1 VFGSASAENK
11 TRHGVREHAKKKL
24 KQRLRYQG
32 KGMDRNIPLASRAL
46 NAMRSSGPAA
56 ILGRLPRP
64 QLRTLLQ
71 RWVRSRK
78 DPAAEESYIVQKS
91 DFGIRVADMHAR
103 IDRVEMLVTR
113 MYRQRGYE
121 TQSGTPDQEA
131 DGTNLKRVTLEA
143 CRDSRTVG
151 TITVGLDG
159 PDGLNAEELYAKEI
173 VPFRERGARLCE
185 FNRLAL
191 DVELCGK
198 DALGYLFHLAVIF
211 AYRIHRA
218 TDLFI
223 EVNPR
228 HAAFY
233 RRKLG
238 FAVIGEE
245 RICRRVNAP
254 AILLHQELRSISEQV
269 VRHGGF
275 KIRENKS
282 FYSFF
287 MPPWEEKELIE
298 EVRTMLSQTK
308 LTTPNGTVRALPG
321 GQPATSVG

>member
-1 VFGSASAENK
+1 
-11 TRHGVREHAKKKL
+11 
-24 KQRLRYQG
+24 
-32 KGMDRNIPLASRAL
+32 MDQNIPIAFRAL
-46 NAMRSSGPAA
+46 NAVRAVAPTS
-56 ILGRLPRP
+56 ILGRLPHR
-64 QLRTLLQ
+64 QIRTLLQ
-71 RWVRSRK
+71 RWVSNRK
-78 DPAAEESYIVQKS
+78 DPKADESYIVQKS

-113 MYRQRGYE
+113 MYRQRGYDTQVVAPAESE
-121 TQSGTPDQEA
+121 TE
-131 DGTNLKRVTLEA
+131 GTNLKRVTLEA
-143 CRDSRTVG
+143 CRNNRTVG

-159 PDGLNAEELYAKEI
+159 PDGLNAEDLYAKEI
-173 VPFRERGARLCE
+173 APFRERGSRLCE

-191 DVELCGK
+191 DVEECGK

-211 AYRIHRA
+211 AHRIHRA

-238 FAVIGEE
+238 FSVVGGEK
-245 RICRRVNAP
+245 ICRRVNAP

-287 MPPWEEKELIE
+287 MAPWEEKELVE
-298 EVRTMLSQTK
+298 EVRSMLAQTK
-308 LTTPNGTVRALPG
+308 LATPNGNVQALKTGRLAARAG
-321 GQPATSVG
+321 

>member
-1 VFGSASAENK
+1 
-11 TRHGVREHAKKKL
+11 
-24 KQRLRYQG
+24 
-32 KGMDRNIPLASRAL
+32 MDQNIPMAFKAF
-46 NAMRSSGPAA
+46 NAVRSAAPTA
-56 ILGRLPRP
+56 ILGRLPHR
-64 QLRTLLQ
+64 QIRALLQ
-71 RWVRSRK
+71 RWIRSRK
-78 DPAAEESYIVQKS
+78 DAKEVESYIVQKS
-91 DFGIRVADMHAR
+91 DFGIRVADLHAR

-121 TQSGTPDQEA
+121 TQVNANDPESE
-131 DGTNLKRVTLEA
+131 GTNLKRVTLEA
-143 CRDSRTVG
+143 CRNNKTVG

-159 PDGLNAEELYAKEI
+159 PDGLNAEDLYATEI
-173 VPFRERGARLCE
+173 APFRARGARLCE

-191 DVELCGK
+191 DVEACGK

-211 AYRIHRA
+211 AHRIHRA

-238 FAVIGEE
+238 FAVIGGEK
-245 RICRRVNAP
+245 ICRRVNAP

-287 MPPWEEKELIE
+287 MPPWEEKELVE
-298 EVRTMLSQTK
+298 EVRTMLAQTK
-308 LTTPNGTVRALPG
+308 LKTPNGSVQALKTGQQAAARA
-321 GQPATSVG
+321 

>member
-1 VFGSASAENK
+1 MG
-11 TRHGVREHAKKKL
+11 
-24 KQRLRYQG
+24 Q
-32 KGMDRNIPLASRAL
+32 NIPIAFRAL
-46 NAMRSSGPAA
+46 NAVRSAAPTA
-56 ILGRLPRP
+56 ILGRLPHR
-64 QLRTLLQ
+64 QIRTLLQ
-71 RWVRSRK
+71 RWVRNRK
-78 DPAAEESYIVQKS
+78 DPKAEESYIVQKS
-91 DFGIRVADMHAR
+91 DFGIRVADLHAR

-113 MYRQRGYE
+113 MYRQRGYDTQVNSADPE
-121 TQSGTPDQEA
+121 TE
-131 DGTNLKRVTLEA
+131 GTNLKRVTLEA
-143 CRDSRTVG
+143 CRNNRTVG

-159 PDGLNAEELYAKEI
+159 PDGLNAEDLYQKEI
-173 VPFRERGARLCE
+173 SSFRERGARLCE

-191 DVELCGK
+191 DVEECGK

-238 FAVIGEE
+238 FSVIGGEK
-245 RICRRVNAP
+245 ICRRVNAP

-287 MPPWEEKELIE
+287 MPPWEEKELVA
-298 EVRTMLSQTK
+298 EVRSMLAQTK
-308 LTTPNGTVRALPG
+308 LNTPAGNVRALKVASTG
-321 GQPATSVG
+321 

>member
-1 VFGSASAENK
+1 
-11 TRHGVREHAKKKL
+11 
-24 KQRLRYQG
+24 
-32 KGMDRNIPLASRAL
+32 MDQNIPIAFRAF
-46 NAMRSSGPAA
+46 NAVRSAA
-56 ILGRLPRP
+56 PSVILDRLPHR
-64 QLRTLLQ
+64 QIRTLLQ
-71 RWVRSRK
+71 RWIRNRRSPK
-78 DPAAEESYIVQKS
+78 EEESYIVQKS
-91 DFGIRVADMHAR
+91 DFGIRVADLHAR

-113 MYRQRGYE
+113 MYRQRGYL
-121 TQSGTPDQEA
+121 TQAGASDPEA
-131 DGTNLKRVTLEA
+131 EGTNLKRVTLEA
-143 CRDSRTVG
+143 CRNNKTVG

-159 PDGLNAEELYAKEI
+159 PDGLNAEDLYAKEI
-173 VPFRERGARLCE
+173 APFRERGARLCE

-191 DVELCGK
+191 DVEECGK

-211 AYRIHRA
+211 AHRIHRA

-238 FAVIGEE
+238 FSVVGGEK
-245 RICRRVNAP
+245 ICRRVNAP

-287 MPPWEEKELIE
+287 MPPWEEKELVE
-298 EVRTMLSQTK
+298 EVRTMLAQTK
-308 LTTPNGTVRALPG
+308 LKTPNGSVRALK
-321 GQPATSVG
+321 TSPIAARAG

>member
-1 VFGSASAENK
+1 
-11 TRHGVREHAKKKL
+11 
-24 KQRLRYQG
+24 
-32 KGMDRNIPLASRAL
+32 MDQDIPFASRTL
-46 NAMRSSGPAA
+46 NAARAATPSS
-56 ILGRLPRP
+56 ILGRVPRP
-64 QLRTLLQ
+64 QLRALLQ
-71 RWVRSRK
+71 RWVSHRK
-78 DPAAEESYIVQKS
+78 NPAAEESYIVQKS

-103 IDRVEMLVTR
+103 IDHVEMLVTR
-113 MYRQRGYE
+113 MYRQRGYV
-121 TQSGTPDQEA
+121 TQSSTADPDAE
-131 DGTNLKRVTLEA
+131 GTNLKRVTLEA
-143 CRDSRTVG
+143 CRNNRTVG

-159 PDGLNAEELYAKEI
+159 PDGLNAEDLYAKEI
-173 VPFRERGARLCE
+173 APFRQHGARVCE

-191 DVELCGK
+191 DVEECGK
-198 DALGYLFHLAVIF
+198 DALGYLFHLAVVF

-228 HAAFY
+228 HAVFY

-238 FAVIGEE
+238 FSVVGGEK
-245 RICRRVNAP
+245 ICRRVNAP

-275 KIRENKS
+275 KMRENKS

-298 EVRTMLSQTK
+298 EVRTMLARTR
-308 LTTPNGTVRALPG
+308 L
-321 GQPATSVG
+321 ATSNGSVSALAANRAAAGTGTG

>member
-1 VFGSASAENK
+1 
-11 TRHGVREHAKKKL
+11 
-24 KQRLRYQG
+24 
-32 KGMDRNIPLASRAL
+32 
-46 NAMRSSGPAA
+46 
-56 ILGRLPRP
+56 
-64 QLRTLLQ
+64 
-71 RWVRSRK
+71 
-78 DPAAEESYIVQKS
+78 
-91 DFGIRVADMHAR
+91 
-103 IDRVEMLVTR
+103 
-113 MYRQRGYE
+113 
-121 TQSGTPDQEA
+121 
-131 DGTNLKRVTLEA
+131 
-143 CRDSRTVG
+143 
-151 TITVGLDG
+151 
-159 PDGLNAEELYAKEI
+159 
-173 VPFRERGARLCE
+173 LCE

-191 DVELCGK
+191 DVEACGK

-211 AYRIHRA
+211 AHRIHRA

-238 FAVIGEE
+238 FAVIGGEK
-245 RICRRVNAP
+245 ICRRVNAP

-298 EVRTMLSQTK
+298 EVRTMLAQTK
-308 LTTPNGTVRALPG
+308 LKTPNGSVPALKTDQNAVRAG
-321 GQPATSVG
+321 

>member
-1 VFGSASAENK
+1 
-11 TRHGVREHAKKKL
+11 
-24 KQRLRYQG
+24 
-32 KGMDRNIPLASRAL
+32 MDQNIPIAFRAF
-46 NAMRSSGPAA
+46 NAVRSAAAPTTA
-56 ILGRLPRP
+56 ILGRLPHK
-64 QLRTLLQ
+64 QIRTLLQ
-71 RWVRSRK
+71 RWVRNRK
-78 DPAAEESYIVQKS
+78 DQKTEESYIVQKS

-113 MYRQRGYE
+113 MYRQRGYD
-121 TQSGTPDQEA
+121 TQVGTA
-131 DGTNLKRVTLEA
+131 DADSEGTNLKRVTLEA
-143 CRDSRTVG
+143 CRHNRTVG

-159 PDGLNAEELYAKEI
+159 PDGLNAEDLYVEEI
-173 VPFRERGARLCE
+173 APFRERGARLCE

-191 DVELCGK
+191 DVEECGK

-211 AYRIHRA
+211 AHRIHRA

-238 FAVIGEE
+238 FSVIGGEK
-245 RICRRVNAP
+245 ICRRVNAP

-275 KIRENKS
+275 NFRFSDLKTASDSATPENNKS

-287 MPPWEEKELIE
+287 MPPWEEKELIDE
-298 EVRTMLSQTK
+298 IRSMLAQTK
-308 LTTPNGTVRALPG
+308 LKTPNGNVQALKTGTGQVAARA
-321 GQPATSVG
+321 

>member
-1 VFGSASAENK
+1 
-11 TRHGVREHAKKKL
+11 
-24 KQRLRYQG
+24 
-32 KGMDRNIPLASRAL
+32 MDQNIPIAFRAF
-46 NAMRSSGPAA
+46 NAVRSAAAPTTA
-56 ILGRLPRP
+56 ILGRLPHK
-64 QLRTLLQ
+64 QIRTLLQ
-71 RWVRSRK
+71 RWVRNRK
-78 DPAAEESYIVQKS
+78 DQKAEESYIVQKS
-91 DFGIRVADMHAR
+91 DFGIRVADLHAR

-113 MYRQRGYE
+113 MYRQRGYD
-121 TQSGTPDQEA
+121 TQIRGALSDSEFE
-131 DGTNLKRVTLEA
+131 GTNLKRVTLEA
-143 CRDSRTVG
+143 CRNNRTVG

-159 PDGLNAEELYAKEI
+159 PEGLNAEDLYAAEI
-173 VPFRERGARLCE
+173 APYRARGARVCE

-191 DVELCGK
+191 DVEECGK

-238 FAVIGEE
+238 FSVIGGTKT
-245 RICRRVNAP
+245 CRRVNAP
-254 AILLHQELRSISEQV
+254 AILLHQSLRSISEQI

-287 MPPWEEKELIE
+287 MPPWEESELVAEI
-298 EVRTMLSQTK
+298 RSMLVQTK
-308 LTTPNGTVRALPG
+308 LTTPSGNVQRLMTGPVA
-321 GQPATSVG
+321 AHE